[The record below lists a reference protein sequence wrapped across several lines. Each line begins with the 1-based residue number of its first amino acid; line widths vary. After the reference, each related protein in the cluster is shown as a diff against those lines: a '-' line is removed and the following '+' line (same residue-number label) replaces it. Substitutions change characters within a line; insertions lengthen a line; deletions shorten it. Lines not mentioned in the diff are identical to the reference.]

1 MKTANAYRNDDT
13 RDTTDADR
21 IDPEALKAARER
33 RGLTQSQLAETIGCG
48 KDTVSRWERGYSV
61 RLHPHHR
68 ESLCAALGV
77 GWPAL
82 ADAGSGAPD
91 GISGDDAR
99 AAFRLAAERYGV
111 GVRDVMEAAPLLFAA
126 AAERSLTE
134 RRQRLDAAR
143 AEAESAGR
151 ALADKAPWLGRAV
164 AEAVRKEER
173 SIAENDI
180 FGRLVRS
187 DADGDDDRGP
197 FARYLRGLAKELP
210 ESAASLFAP
219 AAEKA
224 DEPAA
229 TVEDARPE
237 PAEAWDEIS
246 ERRRLFP
253 HFKAGRISVREY
265 LKVRRERDEAGLRQW
280 VSEALARAEREAR
293 NASPAPAGT

>member
-1 MKTANAYRNDDT
+1 MRTTNAYTNDDT
-13 RDTTDADR
+13 PDADD
-21 IDPEALKAARER
+21 IDPAALKAARER
-33 RGLTQSQLAETIGCG
+33 RGLTQAQLADALGCG
-48 KDTVSRWERGYSV
+48 KETVSRWERGRSR
-61 RLHPHHR
+61 RLHPRHR
-68 ESLCAALGV
+68 ESLCATLGV

-99 AAFRLAAERYGV
+99 AAFRLIAERYGV
-111 GVRDVMEAAPLLFAA
+111 GVRDVTEAAPLLFAV
-126 AAERSLTE
+126 AAERSLAE
-134 RRQRLDAAR
+134 RRRRLDAAR

-164 AEAVRKEER
+164 AEAVRKEEK
-173 SIAENDI
+173 SIAQNDI

-197 FARYLRGLAKELP
+197 FARYLRDLAKELP
-210 ESAASLFAP
+210 ESAAALLVP

-224 DEPAA
+224 DEPA
-229 TVEDARPE
+229 E
-237 PAEAWDEIS
+237 PWDEIS
-246 ERRRLFP
+246 ERKRLFP

-265 LKVRRERDEAGLRQW
+265 LKVQRERDEAGFRQW
-280 VSEALARAEREAR
+280 VSEARARAEREAR

>member
-1 MKTANAYRNDDT
+1 MRTANAYTNDDT
-13 RDTTDADR
+13 RDAPDADR

-33 RGLTQSQLAETIGCG
+33 RGLTQAQLAETIGCG
-48 KDTVSRWERGYSV
+48 KDTVSRWERGYSH
-61 RLHPHHR
+61 RLHPRHR

-82 ADAGSGAPD
+82 ADASSGAPD
-91 GISGDDAR
+91 GISGDGVGT
-99 AAFRLAAERYGV
+99 AFRLAAERYGV
-111 GVRDVMEAAPLLFAA
+111 GVRDVMEAAPLLFAV

-164 AEAVRKEER
+164 AEAVRKEQR

-180 FGRLVRS
+180 SGRLVRA
-187 DADGDDDRGP
+187 DADGGDDRGP
-197 FARYLRGLAKELP
+197 FARYLRDLAKDLP
-210 ESAASLFAP
+210 ESAAALFAP
-219 AAEKA
+219 AAEKG
-224 DEPAA
+224 DEPTA
-229 TVEDARPE
+229 T
-237 PAEAWDEIS
+237 WDEI
-246 ERRRLFP
+246 EGRRRLMP
-253 HFKAGRISVREY
+253 HFKAGRVAVGDY
-265 LKVRRERDEAGLRQW
+265 LRARRERDEAGLRQW

>member
-1 MKTANAYRNDDT
+1 MTTANAYRNDDT
-13 RDTTDADR
+13 RDADR
-21 IDPEALKAARER
+21 IDPDALKAARER
-33 RGLTQSQLAETIGCG
+33 RGLTQSQLAGTIGCG
-48 KDTVSRWERGYSV
+48 KDTVSRWERGHSL

-111 GVRDVMEAAPLLFAA
+111 GVRDVMEAAPLLFAV

-164 AEAVRKEER
+164 AEAVRKEEK

-180 FGRLVRS
+180 SGRLVG
-187 DADGDDDRGP
+187 AEGDGDDDGGP
-197 FARYLRGLAKELP
+197 FARYLRDLAKDLP
-210 ESAASLFAP
+210 ESAAALFAP
-219 AAEKA
+219 APEKD

-229 TVEDARPE
+229 T
-237 PAEAWDEIS
+237 WDES
-246 ERRRLFP
+246 EGRRRLMP
-253 HFKAGRISVREY
+253 HFRAGRVAVGDY
-265 LKVRRERDEAGLRQW
+265 LRARRERDEAGLRQW
-280 VSEALARAEREAR
+280 MSEALARAEREAR
-293 NASPAPAGT
+293 NASARPAGT

>member
-1 MKTANAYRNDDT
+1 MLTTNAYTNDDT
-13 RDTTDADR
+13 PDADD
-21 IDPEALKAARER
+21 IDPAALKAARER
-33 RGLTQSQLAETIGCG
+33 RGLTQAQLADALGCG
-48 KDTVSRWERGYSV
+48 KETVSRWERGRSR
-61 RLHPHHR
+61 RLHPRHR

-82 ADAGSGAPD
+82 ADAGAGAPD

-111 GVRDVMEAAPLLFAA
+111 GVRDVMEAAPLLFAV

-164 AEAVRKEER
+164 AEAVRKEEK

-180 FGRLVRS
+180 FGRLVRPEG
-187 DADGDDDRGP
+187 DGDDDRGP
-197 FARYLRGLAKELP
+197 FARYLRDLAKELP
-210 ESAASLFAP
+210 ESAARGFAP
-219 AAEKA
+219 AAEKG

-229 TVEDARPE
+229 S
-237 PAEAWDEIS
+237 WDES
-246 ERRRLFP
+246 EGRRRLMP
-253 HFKAGRISVREY
+253 HFKAGRVAVGDY
-265 LKVRRERDEAGLRQW
+265 LRARRERDEAGLRQW